1 MKSNY
6 APPLFRI
13 LWRIGVYVRPP
24 HFASFG
30 SNFLLTGAWFGVV
43 WGAIMWLLVWP
54 GTGKS
59 PLVDAITA
67 LVAGLLF
74 GLCMALYYRQGARKY
89 KLPGWAQ
96 IPQEKLVR

>member
-13 LWRIGVYVRPP
+13 LWRIGVHVRPP
-24 HFASFG
+24 HFASF
-30 SNFLLTGAWFGVV
+30 SANFLLTGAWFGVV
-43 WGAIMWLLVWP
+43 WGALMWLLVWP

-59 PLVDAITA
+59 SLVAAITA
-67 LVAGLLF
+67 LVSGVSF
-74 GLCMALYYRQGARKY
+74 GLCMALYYRHGARKY
-89 KLPGWAQ
+89 KLPEWSQ